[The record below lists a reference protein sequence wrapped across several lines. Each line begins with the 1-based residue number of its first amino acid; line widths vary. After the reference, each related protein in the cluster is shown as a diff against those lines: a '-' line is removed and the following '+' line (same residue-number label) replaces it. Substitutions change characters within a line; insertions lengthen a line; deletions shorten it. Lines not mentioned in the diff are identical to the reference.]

1 MDFLLND
8 ADNLE
13 SIHYGVPPCIAP
25 GTFDCEP
32 LLVPASSIANPD
44 NTFMYWLFKLHAAF
58 AESFPGVVGIH
69 KSLRDVK
76 TKDQAI
82 RNILN
87 QLPPEL
93 TLPSGYI
100 PAVSETPLEIIRR
113 FTIHTVVQGHFI
125 TLHRPYI
132 GISDFSKEA
141 SLSATWTLAQYQS
154 QLTTLWGVLEPFEWF
169 IEEFLDGH
177 LLRAVGYLGCMLVRE
192 PTNPLAGTIVRQLD
206 IAAEHVRS
214 SLRQRG
220 FTKVYHVVKA
230 IQAALAEKQVY
241 STATQPSPLGSE
253 PYGDENID
261 AFMED
266 VFTET
271 NMFKWDEYL
280 LDMVLDANLDGP

>member
-1 MDFLLND
+1 M
-8 ADNLE
+8 
-13 SIHYGVPPCIAP
+13 PPCIAP

-32 LLVPASSIANPD
+32 LLVPASSIANAD
-44 NTFMYWLFKLHAAF
+44 NSFMYWLFKLHAAF
-58 AESFPGVVGIH
+58 AECFPGVVGIQ

-82 RNILN
+82 RDILN

-93 TLPSGYI
+93 TLPSDYI

-113 FTIHTVVQGHFI
+113 FAIHTVVQGHFI

-132 GISDFSKEA
+132 GMSDFSKEA
-141 SLSATWTLAQYQS
+141 ALTATWTLAQYQS
-154 QLTTLWGVLEPFEWF
+154 QLTTLWSILEPFEWF

-177 LLRAVGYLGCMLVRE
+177 LLRAVAYLGCMLVRE

-214 SLRQRG
+214 ASRHRDSM
-220 FTKVYHVVKA
+220 KVHHVVKA
-230 IQAALAEKQVY
+230 IQAALAEKQVF
-241 STATQPSPLGSE
+241 SIPAQPSPLGPDS
-253 PYGDENID
+253 YSDENMD

-280 LDMVLDANLDGP
+280 VDMVLDANLDVT